1 MSAVENDD
9 VAGPGRPMTRD
20 EVYELG
26 CEIIGH
32 GVGVFPIKLRKSPN
46 ADKVEKAPLTKHGHL
61 SATVDQGKWKQLLDS
76 CVKRLPDGYELGLGI
91 HPGPSGFGAIDYDTK
106 GGAPGGEQLERH
118 TAQYGE
124 EFQDV
129 SYYSISG
136 ATNVLLAKPENKE
149 IRNEDQLWDGVEVR
163 FDNGWIV
170 PPGVFTTWGEWGW
183 RSGGWDDIANNV
195 VPAEVWSMLRSPSA
209 VESEPAANARVEEWL
224 DENALTAL
232 PNAFN
237 DKMLDRFVAR
247 MATAGSRN
255 PAMVDAI
262 NWVKRQNEGIDRRAA
277 FERID
282 AAWRKRMI
290 ADGEADRV
298 DQCAEYLARAV
309 GYDDKFKAAEATQ
322 SLEAAA
328 PVGVE
333 MEEGQTPLDV
343 IRSKAITTSDLANI
357 PMPEALVDG
366 YLFRDSLAWLIGPS
380 GVGKSFVA
388 VDIAMKIATGGGT
401 WHNKD
406 VKAGRVLYVAAE
418 GVAGMN
424 MRTQAWRKLYG
435 VTEEP
440 DAMWIPMAINVSD
453 ARWAEGLAEYVAE
466 ESFDLVVLDTLA
478 RSSVGAEENSAM
490 DAGIIIN
497 HLDQIRVAS
506 GACVL
511 LIHHSGK
518 NKEAGGRGSTAFK
531 GALESELTLS
541 GSVGSI
547 VTVAST
553 KQKNVEEVAPI
564 QFKPKKIELGGGIG
578 PDGEELSSI
587 VLVPASAEDLDEIES
602 DGHDEASS
610 TSDRRARQNRDV
622 MRVLQRQR
630 GAQSMSAIKRHTTP
644 GLVGKDALRGI
655 LEDFIFQGFVI
666 EVKGDHGARAFVLSE
681 NGLKWVDSGD

>member
-20 EVYELG
+20 EIYELG
-26 CEIIGH
+26 CEIIDA
-32 GVGVFPIKLRKSPN
+32 GVAVFPIKLNKL
-46 ADKVEKAPLTKHGHL
+46 ATKVEKVPLTKHGHE
-61 SATVDQGKWKQLLDS
+61 SATLDKAKWKQMLDRAMS
-76 CVKRLPDGYELGLGI
+76 RVQSGWEPALGM
-91 HPGPSGFGAIDYDTK
+91 HPGPSQLVTFDYDTK
-106 GGAPGGEQLERH
+106 NGAVGGEKLLQH
-118 TAQYGE
+118 TAMYGE
-124 EFQDV
+124 EIQDL

-136 ATNVLLAKPENKE
+136 ATNVIMLKPEDKKIGNSEPFGPDVE
-149 IRNEDQLWDGVEVR
+149 IRSDG
-163 FDNGWIV
+163 GWIV
-170 PPGVFTTWGEWGW
+170 PPGVFSSWGEWGW
-183 RSGGWDDIANNV
+183 RSGGWEDLEGATA
-195 VPAEVWSMLRSPSA
+195 VPAALWAMLREGSSIESA
-209 VESEPAANARVEEWL
+209 PAANARVEEWL

-232 PNAFN
+232 PNQFN
-237 DKMLDRFVAR
+237 DKMLDKYVAD
-247 MATAGSRN
+247 MATVGARN
-255 PAMVDAI
+255 PHMVDAI
-262 NWVKRQNEGIDRRAA
+262 NWIKRQNEGIDRRAA

-282 AAWRKRMI
+282 AAWRKRLV
-290 ADGEADRV
+290 AAGEADRV
-298 DQCAEYLARAV
+298 GECAEYLARAV

-564 QFKPKKIELGGGIG
+564 QFKPQKIVLGGGIG

-587 VLVPASAEDLDEIES
+587 VLVPASAEDLDEAGEDGEEEDDRSAEKRAQTKAVMYVLKYFGSPQSISVIHRKIEMRM
-602 DGHDEASS
+602 
-610 TSDRRARQNRDV
+610 SDRTTKAVLEDLVRQGFA
-622 MRVLQRQR
+622 ME
-630 GAQSMSAIKRHTTP
+630 TP
-644 GLVGKDALRGI
+644 GPRNS
-655 LEDFIFQGFVI
+655 
-666 EVKGDHGARAFVLSE
+666 RAFSLTAAGFE
-681 NGLKWVDSGD
+681 WFDG